1 MTDFASRYPRIFV
14 TDAIAP
20 AFNYMAKVLFKPFSF
35 VKWLKLGLVAFLVS
49 LGGGGVGFNSNFNL
63 PFNDKSSSNTIQKLS
78 EITQWAQN
86 NLTLIIIIA
95 ILAVLLITIIWTIL
109 IYFSSRFS
117 FVYLD
122 GVVKNDLQ
130 IKRAYKENRTN
141 GWSYFLWNI
150 IFVPTALLVIL
161 LLTAVPAT
169 ILVLIGIKKG
179 FTVSIILLLIFTGLV
194 LIGLIILLAVI
205 TLFTI
210 DFVLP
215 IMYLRKARI
224 LEGWKI
230 LLTLMRN
237 NKGQFFLYLLMR
249 IVLGFV
255 SLTILIIPCCLVGCI
270 FAPFYM
276 LMVGLVLLALK
287 YPLIWIIIVL
297 CGLIINLISSF
308 VYQTIF
314 SPVTVFFR
322 VYPLIYL
329 EGFGDE
335 FAMSRFVI

>member
-1 MTDFASRYPRIFV
+1 MTDFTSRYPRIFV

-49 LGGGGVGFNSNFNL
+49 LGSGGAGGNFN
-63 PFNDKSSSNTIQKLS
+63 FNFPSKQEIPS
-78 EITQWAQN
+78 ETVNQFSQIGQWIESHLA
-86 NLTLIIIIA
+86 LVIIIG
-95 ILAVLLITIIWTIL
+95 ILAFLLIMIILAIL

-122 GVVKNDLQ
+122 SVVKNDVQ
-130 IKRAYKENRTN
+130 IKQSYKDNKVN
-141 GWSYFLWNI
+141 GWSYFLWRI
-150 IFVPTALLVIL
+150 IFALIALLVIL
-161 LLTAVPAT
+161 LLIGVPTT

-179 FTVSIILLLIFTGLV
+179 FTVSIILLLILTGLV
-194 LIGLIILLAVI
+194 FIGLIILLAVI
-205 TLFTI
+205 GQFTT

-215 IMYLRKARI
+215 IMYLRKLRI
-224 LEGWKI
+224 LEAWKV
-230 LLTLMRN
+230 LLALMRN
-237 NKGQFFLYLLMR
+237 NKGHFFLYLLMR
-249 IVLGFV
+249 IVLGLASV
-255 SLTILIIPCCLVGCI
+255 MILIVPCCLVGCI